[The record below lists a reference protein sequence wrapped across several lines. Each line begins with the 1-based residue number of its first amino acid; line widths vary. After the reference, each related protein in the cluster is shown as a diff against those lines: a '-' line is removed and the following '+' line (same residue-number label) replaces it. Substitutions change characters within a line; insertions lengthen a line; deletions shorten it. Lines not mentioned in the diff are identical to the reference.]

1 VSNETEILDTRA
13 AGPAAIRG
21 SAIRMVA
28 YGASILL
35 AFASA
40 PLLIRHL
47 GVEEFGRYALVGSLL
62 ALVTGLTDAGIV
74 SVAQR
79 EYVSREPA
87 ARLAVLR
94 HLLGLRLALSIVAVG
109 VAIGFAAVAGYGSTL
124 VAGTAIAGVGFVFLG
139 AQAIFSVPLLT
150 RLQLGRIT
158 AVDLLRQVLTVGLI
172 VWLVAIDGS
181 LLAFLAITLPVSVV
195 VTVLTGVMARG
206 LAPLRPTFDTGAW
219 WELLKDTIPFAAATA
234 ITAVY
239 FRISLVLLDLV
250 ASDLETGYYATSYR
264 ILEVVI
270 AIPAL
275 LVSAVFPVIARAA
288 EADEERLRYIV
299 GRVTETGLILG
310 PWMALCLILGA
321 DTIIDVIAGDEG
333 APAADVLRIQAPA
346 VIATFIAVGCAF
358 PLLSL
363 RRHREVL
370 VANVAALVGSVTL
383 TLALAPWAGAE
394 GAAAATVVAEL
405 LLAGG
410 MAVMLRR
417 ARPSLR
423 VPLGSLPP
431 IALATALA
439 TATLLLPVHEAI
451 RVVLATGLYFGVLA
465 LLGRIP
471 EELRDALS
479 RGATQRA

>member
-1 VSNETEILDTRA
+1 MSEPDVLDTPA

-21 SAIRMVA
+21 SAIRMAA
-28 YGASILL
+28 YALSILL
-35 AFASA
+35 ALASA

-47 GVEEFGRYALVGSLL
+47 GIEDFGHYALVGSLL
-62 ALVTGLTDAGIV
+62 ALVTGITDAGLV

-79 EYVSREPA
+79 EYVTKPEEER
-87 ARLAVLR
+87 RRVLR
-94 HLLGLRLALSIVAVG
+94 HLLGLRLAMSVAAVG
-109 VAIGFAAVAGYGSTL
+109 VAVGFAAIDGYGSTL

-139 AQAIFSVPLLT
+139 AQSIFSVPLLAQ
-150 RLQLGRIT
+150 LQLGRIT
-158 AVDLLRQVLTVGLI
+158 AIDLLRQVLTVALI
-172 VWLVAIDGS
+172 VWLVVIDAS
-181 LLAFLAITLPVSVV
+181 LLAFLAITLPVSVIA
-195 VTVLTGVMARG
+195 TAGTAWLARG
-206 LAPLRPTFDTGAW
+206 QAPLRPSFAPGDW
-219 WELLKDTIPFAAATA
+219 WALLRDVVPYAAAVA

-250 ASDLETGYYATSYR
+250 STDLETGYYATSYR

-310 PWMALCLILGA
+310 PWMALSLILGA
-321 DTIIDVIAGDEG
+321 DTIIQLLAGDEG

-346 VIATFIAVGCAF
+346 VIATFVAVGCAF

-370 VANVAALVGSVTL
+370 VANVLALVGSVSL
-383 TLALAPWAGAE
+383 TLALAPWLGAE

-417 ARPSLR
+417 ARPDLR

-431 IALATALA
+431 ILAATALA
-439 TATLLLPVHEAI
+439 CATLLLPVHELA
-451 RVVLATGLYFGVLA
+451 RVALATGLYFGVLA

-471 EELRDALS
+471 EELRDAMS
-479 RGATQRA
+479 RGATARR